1 MRKAIYVFRQLFAQL
16 GTGVMV
22 VFMMIAVTS
31 YNLTYWITI
40 RYTHQNILFYA
51 PDALQMEQWAFLNVS
66 LDLLQDDHQTTLLS
80 QAVNRLPGV
89 VQMAESQTFY
99 FPMQDG
105 RVVNVDA
112 YSTPLLN
119 ALGMRASQGQ
129 RIAWNASVQDVGY
142 PVWVDARLKGV
153 WPIGAAIP
161 LLRSAHE
168 PLLYPGISFYVAGH
182 LNYRNAVVRLSGMQP
197 RSTLE
202 DIMDMSGDVY
212 HMVTVADWMEGLT
225 EYRTDATITRC
236 LQLEGPSKDYIKS
249 LDAEVRS
256 KAIGFCAT
264 YQQLLDRY
272 NSTEEALSKS
282 YASTIWFMLP
292 MSVIGLIGLQAI
304 LFERLKRLSAVLNLC
319 GMPRSAWLNGWILL
333 LASILL
339 VPTVL
344 GFWAFVVLQRLNIVY
359 PLTMGLP
366 ARIGFLLPVGMIL
379 YTVCF
384 LSVLPTIWCIRYAKP
399 INLLREADQ

>member
-1 MRKAIYVFRQLFAQL
+1 MYWCAVYVSVYIASGRHAFRCTIGGLFHEKSDIRVPTIICPVGYRCYGCFHDDCGNKLQLDLLDNHSIHTSKYPLLCPGCVTDGAV
-16 GTGVMV
+16 GV
-22 VFMMIAVTS
+22 
-31 YNLTYWITI
+31 
-40 RYTHQNILFYA
+40 
-51 PDALQMEQWAFLNVS
+51 LNVS

-80 QAVNRLPGV
+80 QAVNQLPGV

-119 ALGMRASQGQ
+119 ALGMRDSQGQ
-129 RIAWNASVQDVGY
+129 RIAWNVSVQDSAIRSG
-142 PVWVDARLKGV
+142 WMQLKGCLADR
-153 WPIGAAIP
+153 AAIP

-225 EYRTDATITRC
+225 EYRADATITRC

-256 KAIGFCAT
+256 KAIGFVQHISSCWIA
-264 YQQLLDRY
+264 
-272 NSTEEALSKS
+272 
-282 YASTIWFMLP
+282 IILP
-292 MSVIGLIGLQAI
+292 RKHCPSHMPAQFGLCCPC
-304 LFERLKRLSAVLNLC
+304 R
-319 GMPRSAWLNGWILL
+319 
-333 LASILL
+333 
-339 VPTVL
+339 
-344 GFWAFVVLQRLNIVY
+344 
-359 PLTMGLP
+359 
-366 ARIGFLLPVGMIL
+366 
-379 YTVCF
+379 
-384 LSVLPTIWCIRYAKP
+384 
-399 INLLREADQ
+399 